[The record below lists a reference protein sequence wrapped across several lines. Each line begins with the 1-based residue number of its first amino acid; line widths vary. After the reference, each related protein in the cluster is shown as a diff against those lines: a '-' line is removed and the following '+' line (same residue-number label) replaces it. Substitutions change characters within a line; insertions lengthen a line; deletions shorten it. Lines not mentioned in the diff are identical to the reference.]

1 MESYDGAEICELV
14 GLYLLNRLSNVL
26 IELLLVYIE
35 TIMSKKK
42 FSDVEIFLIFLD
54 CYNRA
59 FAKVTRNHLLLNLFL
74 NKISAWSP
82 TTLLKQKLSHI
93 YFVDHMPTAAF

>member
-14 GLYLLNRLSNVL
+14 GLYLLNKLSNVL
-26 IELLLVYIE
+26 IELLLIYIE

-59 FAKVTRNHLLLNLFL
+59 FTKVTRNHL
-74 NKISAWSP
+74 
-82 TTLLKQKLSHI
+82 
-93 YFVDHMPTAAF
+93 